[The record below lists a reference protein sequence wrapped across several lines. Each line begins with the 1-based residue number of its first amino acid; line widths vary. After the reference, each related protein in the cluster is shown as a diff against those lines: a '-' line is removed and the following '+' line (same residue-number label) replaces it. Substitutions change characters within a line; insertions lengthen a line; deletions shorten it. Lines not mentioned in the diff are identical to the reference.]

1 MPRLSPSLL
10 AADFARLGEQVRA
23 AEEAGADALHLDVM
37 DGLFVP
43 NLSFGLPVVAAVRR
57 VTHLPLDLHLM
68 IERPERYLDD
78 FVAAGADWLT
88 VHVEGAVHLHR
99 TLSRIRELGARAG
112 VTLNP
117 ATPAAA
123 LEEALDVADLVLVMT
138 VNPGF
143 GGQRFIDSQ
152 LRKIAILRAMI
163 DSRHSR
169 ADLSVDGGVNA
180 ENVGSV
186 VAAGADLIVAGSAVF
201 NERQSVADAV
211 AALRAGMDRG
221 VAMRAERG
229 PGDGGAGGSGGA
241 GR

>member
-1 MPRLSPSLL
+1 MPRLLPSLL

-43 NLSFGLPVVAAVRR
+43 NLSFGLPVIAAVRR
-57 VTHLPLDLHLM
+57 VTRLPLDVHLM

-152 LRKIAILRAMI
+152 LRKIAALRAMI
-163 DSRHSR
+163 DDRHAR

-180 ENVGSV
+180 ENVASV

-201 NERQSVADAV
+201 NERQSVAEAV
-211 AALRAGMDRG
+211 AALRAGMDPGGAIRPPQG
-221 VAMRAERG
+221 Q
-229 PGDGGAGGSGGA
+229 GDGGTEGT